1 MKTYTRPLVI
11 WSILLILNPL
21 LVWADAPP
29 TQSQEA
35 LSRQEI
41 RRQKRIQR
49 REARKLRRR
58 QRRMSKARRFLRSR
72 AGKRLQRRLYEKARK
87 KGIQEDL
94 LEALIISAVIGVA
107 LLTGGIFLLRLG
119 GWAIVGAVLLFILSL
134 FAFMFVWLFALFME

>member
-1 MKTYTRPLVI
+1 MRQYHFIFVMVI
-11 WSILLILNPL
+11 LQVMMCSGVLK
-21 LVWADAPP
+21 AEAPP
-29 TQSQEA
+29 VVKA
-35 LSRQEI
+35 LSKKEI

-72 AGKRLQRRLYEKARK
+72 AGKRLQRRLYERARK

-134 FAFMFVWLFALFME
+134 FAFVFVWLFALFME